1 MNSGPVR
8 SCWGAHTHSV
18 SVKQQV
24 IQYSSLDRVH
34 VAFTVPRFCSI
45 YHMVPHLTTLRYT
58 HIRGNC
64 SDYRTIGQCLVYI
77 AVHHLSWWFL
87 ANPGNTIQFQ
97 WGSLVLANLYHIYTV
112 LSVVQFQLDS
122 VMKVVSL
129 QLSQGMWF
137 QLTLGKEKWFDQQY
151 LVLATPGCSYAV

>member
-64 SDYRTIGQCLVYI
+64 SDYRTIGQCLVHI

-97 WGSLVLANLYHIYTV
+97 WGSLVLANRYHIYTV
-112 LSVVQFQLDS
+112 LSVVFSFISCPVPARQCYEGCLI
-122 VMKVVSL
+122 VAKPGHM
-129 QLSQGMWF
+129 
-137 QLTLGKEKWFDQQY
+137 
-151 LVLATPGCSYAV
+151 VLANPG